1 MFFFLPRVS
10 STTALSAILSSLS
23 SFLPYPHPIWSLL
36 CIVRCPL
43 SHAAERIVECS
54 KEEVARGAKK
64 EDSSKDWRVDA
75 CGAGTTT
82 SGGRRDAEVGVMLY
96 IEMQEGKIRMQRKKY
111 VREHQ
116 ATTACTLRLIE
127 GCLPPNHGTQV
138 TVYIDSWFCSYATAH
153 ALREHFQVD
162 TIGCVKTAH
171 KCFPLEASRWLLSK
185 MERGEQCV
193 FKLQED
199 EGAMWAVG
207 WQDVHYKTYLATCGS
222 SAPGTSASKK
232 RQRAN
237 GRNYYIQVPRP
248 SCVAEYASNMGA
260 VDLHNRY
267 RQGMLALHDSIK
279 TVTWQ
284 TRFQNELFA
293 TCAVDAF
300 LLAKYYLPK
309 YRSYE
314 GGNSALFYWLGNLL
328 EQMKNKI
335 NENDYLLGA
344 TSAARETLV
353 CAQIPI
359 GKVKVQEG
367 VQKGRF
373 RAIQQRCRY
382 CSIAERYE
390 EKNRPDQKQGAIR
403 TTYCCVIHK
412 DVYMC
417 KQGLRTCWQ
426 EHLAACKPAT
436 T

>member
-162 TIGCVKTAH
+162 TIGCAKTAH
-171 KCFPLEASRWLLSK
+171 KCFPLEAPRWLLST

-193 FKLQED
+193 FKLED
-199 EGAMWAVG
+199 DEAMWAVG

-232 RQRAN
+232 TQRAN
-237 GRNYYIQVPRP
+237 GRNYFIQVPRP

-267 RQGMLALHDSIK
+267 RQGMLALHDNIN

-328 EQMKNKI
+328 EQMKINI
-335 NENDYLLGA
+335 NENDYLMGGDIGCTRNTCLCTNSNREGQ
-344 TSAARETLV
+344 SARR
-353 CAQIPI
+353 CS
-359 GKVKVQEG
+359 
-367 VQKGRF
+367 KG
-373 RAIQQRCRY
+373 QVPCH
-382 CSIAERYE
+382 
-390 EKNRPDQKQGAIR
+390 
-403 TTYCCVIHK
+403 TTKMSV
-412 DVYMC
+412 
-417 KQGLRTCWQ
+417 L
-426 EHLAACKPAT
+426 
-436 T
+436 